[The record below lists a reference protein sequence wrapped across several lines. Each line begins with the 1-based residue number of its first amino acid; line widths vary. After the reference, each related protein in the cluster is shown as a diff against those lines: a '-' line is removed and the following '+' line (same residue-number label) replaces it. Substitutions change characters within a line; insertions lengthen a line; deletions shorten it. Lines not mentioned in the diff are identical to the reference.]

1 MPNQKMYKYNIE
13 GNQQQK
19 LKPEQKKKTKFIQ
32 KEQQHIKSSRSFICW
47 YHGCSINHPTYLLFA
62 HLDKQVLKKQ
72 PTY

>member
-1 MPNQKMYKYNIE
+1 MYKYNIE

-19 LKPEQKKKTKFIQ
+19 LNKKKTNKIYTKRATTYKKFKILYLL
-32 KEQQHIKSSRSFICW
+32 ISW
-47 YHGCSINHPTYLLFA
+47 DVVSINHPTYLLFA